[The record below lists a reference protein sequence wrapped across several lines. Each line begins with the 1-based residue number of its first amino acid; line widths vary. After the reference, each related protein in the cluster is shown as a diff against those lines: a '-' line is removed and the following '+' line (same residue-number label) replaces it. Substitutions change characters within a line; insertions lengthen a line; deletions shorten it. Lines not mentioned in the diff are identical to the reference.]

1 MKASAG
7 TLQMPAR
14 LECFCLQAAETEG
27 WVVSCRA
34 DGMPARK
41 GGNDK
46 SETAS
51 DTSWKCRLTL
61 SDVQRVR
68 ERKRL
73 WQTGQQSLT
82 LYIRLPV
89 TWTVAEQISSMTGVC
104 LRGMI
109 HCQSLFLIEWS
120 ASKVNLCQSL
130 FLTLDSNCGLCQFLR
145 ELFPRLLAQGG
156 ERHESAESI
165 PHSLKSWR
173 YRFCAVQAK
182 HSPVAQGTCHGT
194 KKP

>member
-68 ERKRL
+68 EPKRL

-82 LYIRLPV
+82 LYIKLPV
-89 TWTVAEQISSMTGVC
+89 TWTASKLFAEQISSMTGVW

-120 ASKVNLCQSL
+120 DSKVNLCQSL
-130 FLTLDSNCGLCQFLR
+130 FPYAGHQLRFVPVSERTFPAIAGPRRWTTRKRRINSSFLEKLKIQILCG
-145 ELFPRLLAQGG
+145 PSKA
-156 ERHESAESI
+156 
-165 PHSLKSWR
+165 
-173 YRFCAVQAK
+173 
-182 HSPVAQGTCHGT
+182 
-194 KKP
+194 